1 MAKMTRRDLLRTAT
15 AVGLAAAT
23 AGRALGQTAPVGPAP
38 ATGAPAPAGGTATA
52 VATAGNVPVLNVA
65 IIGAGDH
72 GRQLIFQCM
81 KLPGLRFR
89 AVCDI
94 WDYSRD
100 YAARLLRKYKHPV
113 SEYIDYRDMLAKEK
127 GLDAVIIASPDGF
140 HAEQAIACLAA
151 GAGVYLEKEMA
162 LTIADCRRIVQ
173 AAGKAGKCL
182 QVGRQHRSNLRYVRA
197 LEYVDVQ
204 KALGRITH
212 VAAQWHGHRRDKVTW
227 LEKFTID
234 KARLAEYGFDSMEQ
248 FCNWRYFAKFAP
260 GEMAS
265 LGSHQIDVFNW
276 FLHALPMSVY
286 AAGGRDYYDYYEL
299 YDNISGIYE
308 WDYDWSARK
317 TKVRGTYEI
326 NNTTEMGG
334 FFETFT
340 GSEGELQISE
350 IATRGGL
357 WRDVTAPLAPWEEQL
372 QARAV
377 KEYGP
382 QAYGP
387 IAFAEGGGP
396 PQPTYGARA
405 YGPIPAQDSQSV
417 YWHHLRNFF
426 NAIRGTE
433 KLTCPGEV
441 GFAAAVACLKAS
453 ESMKLGK
460 RLELKIEDYKV

>member
-1 MAKMTRRDLLRTAT
+1 MAKMTRRDLLRAAT
-15 AVGLAAAT
+15 VAGLAAAT
-23 AGRALGQTAPVGPAP
+23 AAQAPAQPAPSGPAP
-38 ATGAPAPAGGTATA
+38 AAAGGAGDSAAT
-52 VATAGNVPVLNVA
+52 LNVA

-72 GRQLIFQCM
+72 GRQLVSQCM
-81 KLPGLRFR
+81 KLPGLKFR

-94 WDYSRD
+94 WDYSRN
-100 YAARLLRKYKHPV
+100 YAAKLLRKYKHPV
-113 SEYIDYRDMLAKEK
+113 NDYVDYRDMLAKEK

-140 HAEQAIACLAA
+140 HAEQAIACLEA

-162 LTIADCRRIVQ
+162 LTIADCRRVVR

-182 QVGRQHRSNLRYVRA
+182 QVGRQHRSNLRYMRA
-197 LEYVDVQ
+197 LEYIDDK

-227 LEKFTID
+227 PQQFTID
-234 KARLAEYGFDSMEQ
+234 KARLAEYGFESMEQ
-248 FCNWRYFAKFAP
+248 FCNWRFFAKFAP
-260 GEMAS
+260 GEIAS

-276 FLHALPMSVY
+276 FLHALPTSVY

-308 WDYDWSARK
+308 WDYDWAGRK
-317 TKVRGTYEI
+317 TRVRGTYEI

-340 GSEGELQISE
+340 GAEGELQISE

-357 WRDVTAPLAPWEEQL
+357 WRDVAAPLAPWEEQL
-372 QARAV
+372 QAKAV
-377 KEYGP
+377 KE
-382 QAYGP
+382 
-387 IAFAEGGGP
+387 
-396 PQPTYGARA
+396 YGARA
-405 YGPIPAQDSQSV
+405 YGPIAAEDSQSV

-426 NAIRGTE
+426 NAVRGTE
-433 KLTCPGEV
+433 KLTCPGEA
-441 GFAAAVACLKAS
+441 GFAAAAACLKAN

-460 RLELKIEDYKV
+460 RLELKLEDYQV

>member
-15 AVGLAAAT
+15 AAGFAAAT
-23 AGRALGQTAPVGPAP
+23 AGRVLGQ
-38 ATGAPAPAGGTATA
+38 PAPAGPAPSAGAVPTSAPAGGAAT
-52 VATAGNVPVLNVA
+52 LNVA

-94 WDYSRD
+94 WDYSRN

-113 SEYIDYRDMLAKEK
+113 NDYVDYREMLAKEK

-140 HAEQAIACLAA
+140 HAEQAIACFAA

-162 LTIADCRRIVQ
+162 LTIADCRKVVQ
-173 AAGKAGKCL
+173 AASKAGKCL
-182 QVGRQHRSNLRYVRA
+182 QVGRQHRSNLRYMRA
-197 LEYVDVQ
+197 LEYIDEK

-212 VAAQWHGHRRDKVTW
+212 VAAQWHGHRRDKVTCP
-227 LEKFTID
+227 EKFIID

-248 FCNWRYFAKFAP
+248 FSNWRYFAKFAP
-260 GEMAS
+260 GEIAS

-276 FLHALPMSVY
+276 FLHALPTSVY

-308 WDYDWSARK
+308 WDYDWSGRK

-357 WRDVTAPLAPWEEQL
+357 WRDVAAALAPWEEQL
-372 QARAV
+372 KAKAV
-377 KEYGP
+377 KEYGS
-382 QAYGP
+382 
-387 IAFAEGGGP
+387 
-396 PQPTYGARA
+396 RA
-405 YGPIPAQDSQSV
+405 YGPIPAEDSQSV

-441 GFAAAVACLKAS
+441 GFAAAVACLKAN

-460 RLELKIEDYKV
+460 RLELAAEDYRV

>member
-15 AVGLAAAT
+15 AAGLAAAT
-23 AGRALGQTAPVGPAP
+23 AGRALGQTAPSGPAPSEPAPSGSAPVGPAP
-38 ATGAPAPAGGTATA
+38 ATGAPAPAGR
-52 VATAGNVPVLNVA
+52 VATVGAPAGNVQALNVA

-72 GRQLIFQCM
+72 GRQLVFQCM
-81 KLPGLRFR
+81 KLPGLKFR

-94 WDYSRD
+94 WDYSRN
-100 YAARLLRKYKHPV
+100 YAAKLLRKYKHPV
-113 SEYIDYRDMLAKEK
+113 NEYVDYREMLAKEK

-162 LTIADCRRIVQ
+162 LTIADCRGIVQ
-173 AAGKAGKCL
+173 AANKAGKCL
-182 QVGRQHRSNLRYVRA
+182 QVGRQHRSNLRYMRA
-197 LEYVDVQ
+197 LEYVDDK

-212 VAAQWHGHRRDKVTW
+212 VAAQWHGHRRDKVAW

-265 LGSHQIDVFNW
+265 LGSHQIDVCNW

-299 YDNISGIYE
+299 YDNISGVYE
-308 WDYDWSARK
+308 WDYDWSGRK
-317 TKVRGTYEI
+317 TRVRGTYEI

-357 WRDVTAPLAPWEEQL
+357 WRDVKAPLAPWEEQL
-372 QARAV
+372 QAKAV
-377 KEYGP
+377 KE
-382 QAYGP
+382 
-387 IAFAEGGGP
+387 
-396 PQPTYGARA
+396 YGARA

-426 NAIRGTE
+426 NAIRGSE

-441 GFAAAVACLKAS
+441 GFVAAVACFKAG

-460 RLELKIEDYKV
+460 RLELKIEDYEV

>member
-1 MAKMTRRDLLRTAT
+1 MAKMTRRDLLAAAT
-15 AVGLAAAT
+15 AAGLAAAT

-72 GRQLIFQCM
+72 GRQLVFQCM
-81 KLPGLRFR
+81 KLPGLKFR

-94 WDYSRD
+94 WDYSRN
-100 YAARLLRKYKHPV
+100 YAAKLLRKYKHPV
-113 SEYIDYRDMLAKEK
+113 NEYVDYREMLAKEK

-140 HAEQAIACLAA
+140 HAEQAIACFAA

-162 LTIADCRRIVQ
+162 LTIADCRGIVQ
-173 AAGKAGKCL
+173 AASKAGKCL
-182 QVGRQHRSNLRYVRA
+182 QVGRQHRSNLRYMRA
-197 LEYVDVQ
+197 LEYVDDK

-299 YDNISGIYE
+299 YDNISGVYE

-372 QARAV
+372 KAKAV
-377 KEYGP
+377 QE
-382 QAYGP
+382 
-387 IAFAEGGGP
+387 
-396 PQPTYGARA
+396 YGARA

-426 NAIRGTE
+426 NAIRGSE

-441 GFAAAVACLKAS
+441 GFAAAVACLKAD

-460 RLELKIEDYKV
+460 RLELSAEDYKV